1 MKSSVYWG
9 IIFITV
15 LSSTAF
21 ANDNI
26 SAVTEDLPST
36 EELILHNYH
45 QGEEVQM
52 MESLMGLTE
61 ESLLS
66 QKEVMQS
73 LKLFYSLQK
82 NFTANQADKK
92 VAYQFLQQA
101 GQLKRLIHQ
110 NFLEHLFRK
119 EFLDELS
126 TLSQITS
133 EDKVSS

>member
-1 MKSSVYWG
+1 MKYSVYLG
-9 IIFITV
+9 IVSITA
-15 LSSTAF
+15 LSSMAF

-26 SAVTEDLPST
+26 SAVTEDLPPI
-36 EELILHNYH
+36 EKLILHDYH

-66 QKEVMQS
+66 QKEIMQS

-82 NFTANQADKK
+82 SFIANQLDKK
-92 VAYQFLQQA
+92 TAYQFLQQA
-101 GQLKRLIHQ
+101 DQLKELIHQ
-110 NFLEHLFRK
+110 NFLEHLFRE
-119 EFLDELS
+119 EFLEELS